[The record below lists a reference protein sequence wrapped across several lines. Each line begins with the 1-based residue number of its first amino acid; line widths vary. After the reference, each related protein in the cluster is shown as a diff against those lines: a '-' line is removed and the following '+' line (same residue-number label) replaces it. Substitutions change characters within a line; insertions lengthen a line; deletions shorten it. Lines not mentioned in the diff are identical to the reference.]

1 MERFETIQA
10 AFSWLANQI
19 RTKGIY
25 QEPINKHNRMDNWS
39 VDEWV
44 WGVFKFQLMDGGYYT
59 RIRHT
64 VDGWA
69 AVERMSFGSMK
80 VEVEAIS
87 EEEFKAIASLLKDAV
102 DNAG

>member
-1 MERFETIQA
+1 
-10 AFSWLANQI
+10 
-19 RTKGIY
+19 
-25 QEPINKHNRMDNWS
+25 MDNWS
-39 VDEWV
+39 VDERV

-64 VDGWA
+64 VGGWV

-80 VEVEAIS
+80 VEVEAIG

>member
-1 MERFETIQA
+1 
-10 AFSWLANQI
+10 
-19 RTKGIY
+19 
-25 QEPINKHNRMDNWS
+25 
-39 VDEWV
+39 
-44 WGVFKFQLMDGGYYT
+44 MDGGYYL